1 MGDFVAGMQKRE
13 DYWRDLESK
22 AAVQLQSYIK
32 NNPYATQADV
42 KNFAK
47 SLGVMNVRDVITDS
61 SIQRALQVNRD
72 NLAWR
77 DEQRDAQREQW
88 GRQEEAGGY
97 AKNRDA
103 EATATFEHKRDNW
116 DLVDDTARMQN
127 EAAQNVLD
135 DRDWRVENIR
145 PQDLKL
151 KGLQVE
157 AAEASKDQA
166 IWNKG
171 QRADKEKLTK
181 LQIEAAELAQQNNM
195 LNSVARGEEL
205 FEDALQE
212 ALGAPLHTAKRSTG
226 DISAIA
232 FQVAARLKTKHP
244 ELGEVFDRSAMA
256 IQRTSQSR
264 LDKRNSI
271 REQYHAKAAN
281 EFERW
286 LADPKNASQIEGP
299 NSANVIAQAE
309 ARFKSA
315 NGIKDDASTGEPVRL
330 LSEDQINQA
339 INAATQAK
347 LIKDR
352 RMFATIHNDLNNA
365 LGNAALKWTN
375 GQVSGG
381 ERSGP
386 RGPTGPYQEAAM
398 ILQGYGYN
406 DEIVK
411 EFLQTWNPGQH
422 RADEWRSAMNSNAQ
436 FIRSLVKTHTSL
448 DTVIDRLGWSGYDV
462 PQEHLDSIS
471 AALSEPSNVAER
483 KQARSD
489 IIKDEILLAMPN
501 IERVYLDYL
510 DGDMTQ
516 VEALTKALNEGELKH
531 YGDVTP
537 DEVLQLIHQTEFDRQ
552 SKNVDAD
559 MRAAV
564 SSIPAGSTVKRERLE
579 AEIVAQGIVSGDFKL
594 KPDEKQLMLSVVNRG
609 YIQNYNQLDIAI
621 QWLKNT
627 EEGQEFANSLGD
639 TSVLGKAE
647 TFFGTLKQYA
657 PFASAYA
664 SVDQQKLAVLK
675 NYQIK
680 AEMLRNPGLYAEKW
694 ASHVDNQMFSNLEME
709 IANVKSLVS
718 GPHTTAELE
727 TAYARLE
734 QEKARITKKIYGE
747 IDKLDD
753 VGSGLPKDEYQNI
766 RETIARA
773 QKNKNGYVTQI
784 TNLLQKREENVS
796 ERAEVSKQELGYD
809 TSLLQVGKP
818 DYNQHLGHN
827 ALKANFSALEK
838 MGHDAKAQIDPA
850 TINQMFYRVSEYLKG
865 EQKFINNL
873 QNRMGDKLGLN
884 APAAPLLD
892 VISKEEYDRL
902 MAYINLDMAKL
913 YTDMV
918 HRYSAYKDYAPGK
931 GAPSKPNLLEDIK
944 SGVDAIKGVFD

>member
-1 MGDFVAGMQKRE
+1 MALGAYMGEFVAGMQKRE

-72 NLAWR
+72 NIAWQ
-77 DEQRDAQREQW
+77 DEKKAAQRKDWEYK
-88 GRQEEAGGY
+88 EDAAGF

-103 EATATFEHKRDNW
+103 QATESNEYEITQRPNKERATE
-116 DLVDDTARMQN
+116 
-127 EAAQNVLD
+127 
-135 DRDWRVENIR
+135 
-145 PQDLKL
+145 
-151 KGLQVE
+151 LQIK
-157 AAEASKDQA
+157 AAES
-166 IWNKG
+166 
-171 QRADKEKLTK
+171 T
-181 LQIEAAELAQQNNM
+181 QQNNM
-195 LNSVARGEEL
+195 INSVARGEEL
-205 FEDALQE
+205 FESKLQE
-212 ALGAPLHTAKRSTG
+212 ALGEPLHTAKRSTG
-226 DISAIA
+226 EISDIAV
-232 FQVAARLKTKHP
+232 QVAARLKAQFP
-244 ELGEVFDRSAMA
+244 ALGEVFDKSATA

-264 LDKRNSI
+264 LDKRNSV
-271 REQYHAKAAN
+271 REQYRAKAAN

-352 RMFATIHNDLNNA
+352 QMFATIHSDLNNA
-365 LGNAALKWTN
+365 LGNAALKWTA

-483 KQARSD
+483 KQARSN

-510 DGDMTQ
+510 EGDMTQ
-516 VEALTKALNEGELKH
+516 IEALTKELNDGELKH

-579 AEIVAQGIVSGDFKL
+579 AEIVAQGIVGGDFKL

-621 QWLKNT
+621 KWLKNT

-718 GPHTTAELE
+718 GPHTNTELE
-727 TAYARLE
+727 TASARLE

-753 VGSGLPKDEYQNI
+753 IGSGLPKDEYQNI

-773 QKNKNGYVTQI
+773 QKNKNDYVAQI
-784 TNLLQKREENVS
+784 TNILQKREADVS
-796 ERAEVSKQELGYD
+796 ERTEASKQELGYD
-809 TSLLQVGKP
+809 TSLLQEGTP
-818 DYNQHLGHN
+818 DYEQHLGSN
-827 ALKANFSALEK
+827 ALEANFSALEK
-838 MGHDAKAQIDPA
+838 MGHDARNQIHDA
-850 TINQMFYRVSEYLKG
+850 TTINRMSYMVKEYLEG

-873 QNRMGDKLGLN
+873 QSRQIAKLGLN
-884 APAAPLLD
+884 APAVSLLE
-892 VISKEEYDRL
+892 VMSKKEYDRL
-902 MAYINLDMAKL
+902 MEYINLDMAKL

-918 HRYSAYKDYAPGK
+918 HRYSPHKKYAPGK
-931 GAPSKPNLLEDIK
+931 ALETQ
-944 SGVDAIKGVFD
+944 